1 MPRRNRNR
9 YAAIAAVR
17 RGDWQAVTD
26 DTLDLLSAEQLH
38 KLLSEMGR
46 RKAPACLIQRVVGER
61 KRAEIDEMHALEMK
75 Q

>member
-1 MPRRNRNR
+1 MPRSNR

-26 DTLDLLSAEQLH
+26 DTLDSLSADQLQ
-38 KLLSEMGR
+38 KLSSEMGR
-46 RKAPACLIQRVVGER
+46 RNAPAWLIQRVADER
-61 KRAEIDEMHALEMK
+61 KRAEIYEMHALEMK